1 MHVAPDAAN
10 SEQMKALV
18 QSVKKNIS
26 DIRSLLES
34 MEKQVQSGQGATT
47 TAPAMIKKLRNEI
60 TKEEVCLCRCRCRC
74 FDSLLSAV
82 MSHCSLSTLQSN
94 SSFTYKHIH
103 IQYILIKFIIM

>member
-1 MHVAPDAAN
+1 MHAARQRIEEIMQAAPEAAN

-60 TKEEVCLCRCRCRC
+60 TKEEVRLCRCLCRC

-82 MSHCSLSTLQSN
+82 MSHCSRIV
-94 SSFTYKHIH
+94 HIH
-103 IQYILIKFIIM
+103 TNIYTYSIS

>member
-1 MHVAPDAAN
+1 MQAAPEAAN

-60 TKEEVCLCRCRCRC
+60 TKEEVCLCRC

-94 SSFTYKHIH
+94 SSYTYKHIH